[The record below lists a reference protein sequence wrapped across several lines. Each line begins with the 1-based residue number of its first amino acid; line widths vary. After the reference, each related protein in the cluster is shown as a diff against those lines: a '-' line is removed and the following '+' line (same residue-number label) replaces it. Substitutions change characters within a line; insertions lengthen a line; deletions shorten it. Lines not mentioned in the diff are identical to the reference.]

1 MMTTKQQE
9 IHHLIIDWGTTNFRA
24 FAMSNTD
31 QLIDTKEAPMG
42 LLQVSNGEFAN
53 ALETLLSD
61 WLDDYKSLP
70 IYMAGMVGSMKGWV
84 NVDYAQTPVSA
95 PDLIA
100 KAYVFTLPWG
110 PQAVIIPGVC
120 YPYRDLLDCGANEKS
135 NLDINELDKYDVM
148 RGEEVQIL
156 GLAEQYKQSE
166 LTAVLP
172 GTHSKHAH
180 VVNGKL
186 TQFSSYLTGELYDV
200 LTKHSLLGK
209 GLTIGGLSDQEAFI
223 KGVEDGQCGEF
234 SNRIFLVWTR
244 RLFKSL
250 DEAQIPDY
258 LSGMLI
264 GMELKNLPQKHI
276 YIVGG
281 QGLSLR
287 YQRAAEYLGKTTE
300 LVAGNDCFLAGMAI
314 LIKSIK

>member
-1 MMTTKQQE
+1 MEKAREQ

-24 FAMSNTD
+24 FAMSDTD
-31 QLIDTKEAPMG
+31 QLIETKEAPMG
-42 LLQVSNGEFAN
+42 LLQVPNNEFAT
-53 ALETLLSD
+53 ALEALLND

-84 NVDYAQTPVSA
+84 NVDYAHAPVSA
-95 PDLIA
+95 PDLVA
-100 KAYVFTLPWG
+100 KAHVFALPWG

-120 YPYRDLLDCGANEKS
+120 YGYRDLLDSRAAEKS
-135 NLDINELDKYDVM
+135 SLDIAEVDKYDVM

-156 GLAEQYKQSE
+156 GLAAQHSQTE

-180 VVNGKL
+180 VVDGKL
-186 TQFSSYLTGELYDV
+186 TQFSSYLTGELFDL

-209 GLTIGGLSDQEAFI
+209 GLPSDASSDNEAFI
-223 KGVEDGQCGEF
+223 KGVDDGQSGEF
-234 SNRIFLVWTR
+234 SNRIFLAWTQ
-244 RLFKSL
+244 RLFNSL
-250 DEAQIPDY
+250 NEAQIPDY

-264 GMELKNLPQKHI
+264 GMELKKLPQKHI

-281 QGLSLR
+281 KGLSLR
-287 YQRAAEYLGKTTE
+287 YQLAAEHLGKTTT